1 VKEDMLDVL
10 MYLFENID
18 DDILLNEDQ
27 ESLKAELIEE
37 GFSEAEVSKAFLW
50 LEGLTEDTNLINS
63 NHQGL
68 ASIRI
73 YTLEEGEKLDV
84 ECRGFLLFLEQV
96 GVLNTTSREL
106 IIDRVMA
113 LDTEDFDLEQ
123 LKWVILMV
131 LFNQPGQEE
140 DFSWIEDM
148 VYDKMTGHLH

>member
-10 MYLFENID
+10 MYLFENLD
-18 DDILLNEDQ
+18 DDILLDEDQ
-27 ESLKAELIEE
+27 ESLKAELIKE
-37 GFSEAEVSKAFLW
+37 GFSETEINKAFLW
-50 LEGLTEDTNLINS
+50 LEDLAENSNLINS

-73 YTLEEGEKLDV
+73 YTLEECEKLDV

-96 GVLNTTSREL
+96 GVLNPTSREF

-113 LDTEDFDLEQ
+113 LDTDDFDLEQ